1 MESKDYLKDISEI
14 KDLMNKSSRFISL
27 SGLSGI
33 LAGMYALIG
42 AAIAYWLVTNHS
54 NGTLTLHGWVFQ
66 SCLITL
72 ILVAMVSIITAII
85 LTTKKAKKHQ
95 AKIWDATSKRLVI
108 NFLIPLVVG
117 GLYIL
122 IILSQ
127 GKYEQSGGLMLIF
140 YGLALVNASKY
151 SIGDIRYLGYI
162 QIILGLLA
170 SWKPGYGFWLW
181 VIGFGIMHIVYGTW
195 TITKRLKYLV
205 LLVTTILLL
214 PLISMQFTNEV
225 NWSLLDFIVAG
236 FLLFGTVLAIELVLQ
251 KVNKKNIKLLLI
263 LGILAAIILIWVE
276 LAVGIF
282 GTPLAGS

>member
-1 MESKDYLKDISEI
+1 MI
-14 KDLMNKSSRFISL
+14 
-27 SGLSGI
+27 
-33 LAGMYALIG
+33 
-42 AAIAYWLVTNHS
+42 
-54 NGTLTLHGWVFQ
+54 
-66 SCLITL
+66 
-72 ILVAMVSIITAII
+72 
-85 LTTKKAKKHQ
+85 
-95 AKIWDATSKRLVI
+95 
-108 NFLIPLVVG
+108 
-117 GLYIL
+117 
-122 IILSQ
+122 
-127 GKYEQSGGLMLIF
+127 
-140 YGLALVNASKY
+140 
-151 SIGDIRYLGYI
+151 
-162 QIILGLLA
+162 
-170 SWKPGYGFWLW
+170 
-181 VIGFGIMHIVYGTW
+181 